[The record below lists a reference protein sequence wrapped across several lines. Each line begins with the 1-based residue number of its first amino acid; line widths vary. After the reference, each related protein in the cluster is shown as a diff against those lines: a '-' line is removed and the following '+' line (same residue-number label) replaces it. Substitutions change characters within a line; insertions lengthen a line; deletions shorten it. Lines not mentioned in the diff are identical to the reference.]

1 MIGLVSGAAVLSTSN
16 DPRPGKSVTELI
28 PLHVALDTQVLQHV
42 FLLLGAETGNNNW
55 DLNFQSFSLLVL
67 ENFDASPNFP
77 KVRGNH
83 CFINCISLRL
93 IYTLKDP
100 NLQYPKKLVAS
111 CQKKNSKISCR
122 SSPFKNAIYFRSTIS
137 SSFKWIRRLSFK
149 SIYLIINRLLCLR
162 FLLCYDNFLCMIF
175 CFCLMLWHLKSL
187 PRCFQVEVYRLTN
200 TKH

>member
-1 MIGLVSGAAVLSTSN
+1 MTPDQARVSLNLYHFMLPWTLKYCN
-16 DPRPGKSVTELI
+16 TF
-28 PLHVALDTQVLQHV
+28 

-137 SSFKWIRRLSFK
+137 SSSFK
-149 SIYLIINRLLCLR
+149 
-162 FLLCYDNFLCMIF
+162 
-175 CFCLMLWHLKSL
+175 
-187 PRCFQVEVYRLTN
+187 
-200 TKH
+200 